1 MACSTWSV
9 VADDIVTIENQ
20 ATADAT
26 LAAISITL
34 AGERT
39 A

>member
-1 MACSTWSV
+1 MDGATWSV
-9 VADDIVTIENQ
+9 VADDIVTIQNQ
-20 ATADAT
+20 ATADAS
-26 LAAISITL
+26 LARVSITL